1 MKRFD
6 RETYVCIDCETT
18 GLDPAQDRIIEI
30 AIRKFTF
37 DKVIEEFETLIN
49 PGKPIPE
56 ESIKIHHITDEMV
69 ALAPAIEDVLP
80 QVLEMVGNHII
91 VGHGIKFDVDII
103 VKSAER
109 AGIPVQ
115 IHRNPIL
122 DTLRMA
128 RLYGESPINS
138 LEQLR
143 LHFNIEE
150 EGAHRAMS
158 DVIVN
163 MDVFKQLCKQ
173 HRSLDQLFDQLSRP
187 VMMKIMP
194 LGKHK
199 GRPLKE
205 IPVDYLRWA
214 ANKDFDQDLL
224 FSIRSEIKRRKKG
237 NLFSQSANP
246 FNAL

>member
-1 MKRFD
+1 MRRLDQQVFI
-6 RETYVCIDCETT
+6 CMDCETT
-18 GLDPAQDRIIEI
+18 GLDANDRVIEI
-30 AIRKFTF
+30 AVTKFTF
-37 DKVIEEFETLIN
+37 KEVLEEFETLIN
-49 PGKPIPE
+49 PGRAIPE

-69 ALAPAIEDVLP
+69 ANAPTMEDVIP
-80 QVLEMVGNHII
+80 QVLQMIGNHII
-91 VGHGIKFDVDII
+91 VGHGIKFDVDM
-103 VKSAER
+103 VSKAAER
-109 AGIPVQ
+109 AGIESK
-115 IHRNPIL
+115 IHLNPLL

-143 LHFNIEE
+143 KHFNIEE

-163 MDVFKQLCKQ
+163 MNVF
-173 HRSLDQLFDQLSRP
+173 RQLSREYKSLEHLFDVLSRP
-187 VMMKIMP
+187 IMMKIMP

-205 IPVDYLRWA
+205 IPLDYLRWA

-224 FSIRSEIKRRKKG
+224 FSIRSELKRRKSG
-237 NLFSQSANP
+237 NLFGQSANP
-246 FNAL
+246 FKNL